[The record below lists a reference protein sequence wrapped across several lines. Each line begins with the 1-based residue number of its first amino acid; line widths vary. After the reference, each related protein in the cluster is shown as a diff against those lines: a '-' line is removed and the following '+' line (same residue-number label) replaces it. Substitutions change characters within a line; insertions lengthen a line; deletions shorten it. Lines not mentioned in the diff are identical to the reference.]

1 MSQLVIAILL
11 YCNADQSTL
20 NHKACRLE
28 MMDCVLSE
36 TIIPKDQKLVQC
48 IRQKDMKK

>member
-11 YCNADQSTL
+11 YCNADQIAL
-20 NHKACRLE
+20 HKACRVE